1 MELKSKTNLT
11 KIMLE
16 LLWLLITAIVVILTV
31 QPVWFNFELKH
42 FLYELVLFQ
51 AIFITYTRYIF
62 TLKNTFLAKAQ
73 KLKVV
78 LLFLS
83 IPLTF
88 YLVQLFFNYQDFLDK
103 QNEGMQEF
111 AQYFVEDISNDT
123 HYETL
128 QYLTKVYLFFGFGAI
143 ISVIMSPF
151 RLLVSFWRVFNKTG
165 TV

>member
-1 MELKSKTNLT
+1 M
-11 KIMLE
+11 
-16 LLWLLITAIVVILTV
+16 
-31 QPVWFNFELKH
+31 
-42 FLYELVLFQ
+42 LFQ
-51 AIFITYTRYIF
+51 AIFITYTRHIF
-62 TLKNTFLAKAQ
+62 TLKNTFLARAQ

-78 LLFLS
+78 LLFSS

-123 HYETL
+123 HYNTL

-143 ISVIMSPF
+143 ISVIISPF
-151 RLLVSFWRVFNKTG
+151 RLLISYWRVFNKTG